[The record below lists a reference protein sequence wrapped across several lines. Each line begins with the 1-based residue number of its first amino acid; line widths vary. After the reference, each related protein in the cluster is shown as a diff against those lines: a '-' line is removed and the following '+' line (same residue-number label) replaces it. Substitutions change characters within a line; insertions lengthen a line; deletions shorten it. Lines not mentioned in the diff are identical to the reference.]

1 MADACC
7 GCAINDGS
15 TAAGNGFAARGKAV
29 MVTES
34 RGGLSAP
41 GGFFANADFDYE
53 ARIVLGAAASGI
65 GDVGL
70 VLATVDRIA
79 DGDPQSWLRE
89 WTITADQLRRQAVA
103 SDQAGQYHTSAWFY
117 LGAAE
122 AYARAIAF
130 IDGLPDDG
138 ALGPTFRQHRGCWE
152 AFVNASRGIH
162 VRFDVAYEHT
172 TLPGYLFRPDGGGAR
187 RPTLV
192 ITNGSDEALS
202 GLWGEGIKA
211 GLERGWNV
219 FVFDGPGQQSLLFE
233 QGIPFRPDWEQVLTP
248 VLDAL
253 LTRPDVD
260 GRRLLALGLSQGG
273 YWLPRALAFEHR
285 FVAAVIDDGVWDVSR
300 AWYAALPQ
308 PLADLL
314 RSGERDRFNQA
325 MAAAPPDPARRRE
338 FRFRARPYGTFE
350 TPYDLFHAVGKYR
363 LADVAGQIRTPVL
376 ICDPDDESWFTGQPR
391 ELYEALS
398 CEKELVGFSRQDG
411 ANYHCE
417 PWARGLVGAR
427 MCDFFQRHLE
437 RVAD

>member
-1 MADACC
+1 M
-7 GCAINDGS
+7 
-15 TAAGNGFAARGKAV
+15 TAQA
-29 MVTES
+29 T
-34 RGGLSAP
+34 P
-41 GGFFANADFDYE
+41 GGGTTPALTGRLFADDGFDVNARYAISKASQGAFD
-53 ARIVLGAAASGI
+53 LGMALRTLG
-65 GDVGL
+65 
-70 VLATVDRIA
+70 RIA
-79 DGDPQSWLRE
+79 NGDPESWLRE
-89 WTITADQLRRQAVA
+89 WSVTADQLRRQAVA
-103 SDQAGQYHTSAWFY
+103 SDQAGHYQTSAWFY

-130 IDGLPDDG
+130 IDGLPDDS
-138 ALGPTFRQHRGCWE
+138 ALVPTFRHHRACWE
-152 AFVNASRGIH
+152 AFVSASRGKH
-162 VRFDVAYEHT
+162 VRFDIAYENT
-172 TLPGYLFRPDGGGAR
+172 ALPGYLFRPDSTGAV
-187 RPTLV
+187 RPALV
-192 ITNGSDEALS
+192 ITNGSDGALS

-233 QGIPFRPDWEQVLTP
+233 QGIPFRHDWEQVLTP

-253 LTRPDVD
+253 VARPDVD

-300 AWYAALPQ
+300 AWRAALSP

-350 TPYDLFHAVGKYR
+350 TPYDLFHAVGQYR

-391 ELYEALS
+391 ELYEALR
-398 CEKELVGFSRQDG
+398 CEKELARFSREDG
-411 ANYHCE
+411 ANRHCE
-417 PWARGLVGAR
+417 PWARGLVAAR
-427 MCDFFQRHLE
+427 TCDFLQRHLE
-437 RVAD
+437 RVAH